1 MDIQVDQIPD
11 EYAEYVTDIL
21 AQLGISSCVDLRYMS
36 LRCGWEIAFQKLF
49 FQRKAVLLEVYRD
62 NRLLSNLIH
71 GLGWEKPPEHQTHDK
86 QGIPTFG
93 TVNIFPNQLYKD
105 LLNKYAE

>member
-1 MDIQVDQIPD
+1 MGIQVDQIPD
-11 EYAEYVTDIL
+11 ECAGYITGIL
-21 AQLGISSCVDLRYMS
+21 EHLDISSCEELRHIPLS
-36 LRCGWEIAFQKLF
+36 HGWEIAFQKLF

-86 QGIPTFG
+86 QSIPTFG
-93 TVNIFPNQLYKD
+93 TVKLFPNQLYRK
-105 LLNKYAE
+105 LLEKYAA